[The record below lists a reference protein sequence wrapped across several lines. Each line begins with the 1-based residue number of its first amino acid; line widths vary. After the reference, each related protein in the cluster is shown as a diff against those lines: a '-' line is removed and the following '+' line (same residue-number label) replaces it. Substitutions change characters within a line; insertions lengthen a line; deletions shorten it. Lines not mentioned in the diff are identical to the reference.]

1 MPQLDVS
8 TFPPQLVW
16 LLITFVALF
25 LIVWK
30 VALPRIIDV
39 RDNRQ
44 RRIEDDLARAETLR
58 EEAGDRTGYAGKIAC
73 RCDR

>member
-16 LLITFVALF
+16 LLITFGALF

-30 VALPRIIDV
+30 VALPRIVDV

-44 RRIEDDLARAETLR
+44 RRIEDDLACRHRQTTLVAR
-58 EEAGDRTGYAGKIAC
+58 PRP
-73 RCDR
+73 